1 MEWKKNKIILSAI
14 LVGLGAFWIA
24 SWPGNILLEKDSLYN
39 HLIVKDEGGKRILY
53 FNNFPQTTMSLNNPA
68 EGAFEYTEYFQTALA
83 FNPNIQKILVIG
95 LGGGSIPKAF
105 NRYFPH
111 ITVHTVEID
120 PVVVD
125 VAKRYFAITENPRHK
140 IFIEDGRSYLRRTK
154 EKYDAIFLDAY
165 VADYYGAYIPFHL
178 ATQEFFTLVKNHL
191 NPGGI
196 IGYNIIGTL
205 FGEQKQIVRAIYK
218 TLSSVFGL
226 TYYFPAESSAN
237 VVLFG
242 VNSSDKPTLAT
253 IRLTAQELV
262 RIGKITSPNFLDRTY
277 RGMAEPLETLG
288 IPLLQDNYAPV
299 ETLPLK
305 R

>member
-1 MEWKKNKIILSAI
+1 VRWEKTKIILPWI
-14 LVGLGAFWIA
+14 LWGFGFLYFAPW
-24 SWPGNILLEKDSLYN
+24 SGNVLLEKDSLYN
-39 HLIVKDEGGKRILY
+39 HLIVKDEGEKRILY
-53 FNNFPQTTMSLNNPA
+53 FNHYPQTTMSLNNPT

-83 FNPNIQKILVIG
+83 FNPNIQKILVVG

-105 NRYFPH
+105 NRYFSH

-120 PVVVD
+120 PAVVD
-125 VAKRYFAITENPRHK
+125 VAKRFFFVTENPRHK

-205 FGEQKQIVRAIYK
+205 FGEQNQIVRAIYK

-226 TYYFPAESSAN
+226 PYYFPAESSMN
-237 VVLFG
+237 VVLIG
-242 VNSSDKPTLAT
+242 VNSTDKPSLAT

-262 RIGKITSPNFLDRTY
+262 RTGKVTAPSFLYRTY
-277 RGMAEPLETLG
+277 LGMAEPLETSD
-288 IPLLQDNYAPV
+288 IPLLRDNYAPV